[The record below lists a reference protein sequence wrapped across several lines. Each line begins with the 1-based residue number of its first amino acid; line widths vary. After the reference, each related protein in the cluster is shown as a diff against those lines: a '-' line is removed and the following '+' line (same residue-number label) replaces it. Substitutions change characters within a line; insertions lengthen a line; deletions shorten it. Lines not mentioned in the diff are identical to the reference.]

1 MSPGARSRETASR
14 LPSLDLLG
22 PAALA
27 WKRPWVVSE
36 MSLPCPRCQTAAP
49 ADAQFCPNCGAPLG
63 VICGQCGAPNA
74 ATHRFCKGCGQQ
86 LADARE
92 PAAAPAP
99 PPAPDPSVRLVLVAD
114 DEPAIRDLVSDVLAE
129 AGFRTIRATDGS
141 EVLPLALKY
150 RPVLIVLDVIM
161 PNLDGYTTMTRL
173 RSDRSTRDIPVIIL
187 TGQPGPLYQTLSFG
201 VGAMAH
207 LTKPFSP
214 RQLMDTVEQV
224 LQNRPA

>member
-1 MSPGARSRETASR
+1 
-14 LPSLDLLG
+14 
-22 PAALA
+22 
-27 WKRPWVVSE
+27 V
-36 MSLPCPRCQTAAP
+36 SLPCPRCQTVPP

-63 VICGQCGAPNA
+63 VICGQCGAANA

-92 PAAAPAP
+92 PAAEAPAAGA
-99 PPAPDPSVRLVLVAD
+99 PAVDAPSRLVLVAD
-114 DEPAIRDLVSDVLAE
+114 DDAAIRDLVSDVLAE

-141 EVLPLALKY
+141 EVLPLALRY

-214 RQLMDTVEQV
+214 RQLMDTVEQI
-224 LQNRPA
+224 LQNPPA